1 MGFPAKLSTGD
12 LARLLGIT
20 PRRVEQLA
28 ADGVLARIA
37 HGQFAAAPSIKAYVA
52 FARKAAIDE
61 AGRYA
66 GLPKERAGLVRVQ
79 RQLAEMERDRIS
91 GMTVLV
97 EDAAREVT
105 AALVL
110 VRNLFLGLPAKLAP
124 RIIHCKTAAEAKALL
139 QGEIE
144 NILRELSSA
153 PDDDE
158 DADAS

>member
-37 HGQFAAAPSIKAYVA
+37 HGQFEAAASVKAYVA

-79 RQLAEMERDRIS
+79 RQLAEMERDRLS
-91 GMTVLV
+91 GLTVLV
-97 EDAAREVT
+97 EDVEQEVAAVFAT
-105 AALVL
+105 
-110 VRNLFLGLPAKLAP
+110 VRNHFLGLAAKL
-124 RIIHCKTAAEAKALL
+124 
-139 QGEIE
+139 
-144 NILRELSSA
+144 
-153 PDDDE
+153 
-158 DADAS
+158 